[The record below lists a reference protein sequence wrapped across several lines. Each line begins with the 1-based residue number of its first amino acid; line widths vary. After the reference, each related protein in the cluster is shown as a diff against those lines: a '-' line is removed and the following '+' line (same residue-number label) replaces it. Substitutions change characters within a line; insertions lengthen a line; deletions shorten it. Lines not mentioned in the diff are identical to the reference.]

1 MKKEQIFMIL
11 PKRFISP
18 SGTELGSFCLLDK
31 CVSHYTMEPLSVK
44 YSEYYIQEM
53 RTTSQYCFFDFKT
66 KKVTDNALISFD
78 MTYTE
83 KWEPGFRIFHHCK
96 IR

>member
-31 CVSHYTMEPLSVK
+31 CVSHYTG
-44 YSEYYIQEM
+44 
-53 RTTSQYCFFDFKT
+53 
-66 KKVTDNALISFD
+66 A
-78 MTYTE
+78 TE
-83 KWEPGFRIFHHCK
+83 CK
-96 IR
+96 ILRLLHTRNADNFTILFL